1 MNTKYSD
8 VFEMVLA
15 LMDTYKIKPI
25 YADYGEDGINKFF
38 IPNLRIAAGQLEIAN
53 IGIDIS
59 DRDDNLYEFG
69 SKLTDGQQLLVAK
82 LVFAAYLSKET
93 HSIEQMELHLQS
105 GDFKTYAEKSNLDV
119 KLNALY
125 ALKEEIDYELKKFG
139 YNKYAW

>member
-25 YADYGEDGINKFF
+25 YAEHGEEGINKFF

-105 GDFKTYAEKSNLDV
+105 GDFKTYAEKNNLDG

>member
-15 LMDTYKIKPI
+15 LMDSYKIKPI
-25 YADYGEDGINKFF
+25 YADYGEEGINKFF

-105 GDFKTYAEKSNLDV
+105 GDFKTYAEKNNLDS